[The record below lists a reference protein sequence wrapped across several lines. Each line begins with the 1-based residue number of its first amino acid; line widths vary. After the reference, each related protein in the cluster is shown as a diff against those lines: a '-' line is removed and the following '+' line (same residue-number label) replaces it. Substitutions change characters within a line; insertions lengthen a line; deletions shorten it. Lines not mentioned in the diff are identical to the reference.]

1 MVDVEKLIKN
11 TVKKGKVIFGFKQTK
26 HILKNKSAKLVVIA
40 NNCPYK
46 EEIQKVAKKMKTP
59 VFNSKSNSIDLG
71 YACGKAFAV
80 STFTVI
86 DDGGTNILKITN
98 EK

>member
-1 MVDVEKLIKN
+1 MVDVDKLLKN

-26 HILKNKSAKLVVIA
+26 QLLNDKSAQLIVLS
-40 NNCPYK
+40 NNCPFK
-46 EEIQKVAKKMKTP
+46 EEINKIAKKKKTP

-71 YACGKAFAV
+71 YTCGKAYAV
-80 STFTVI
+80 STFAVV
-86 DDGGTNILKITN
+86 DDGGTNILKLTK

>member
-1 MVDVEKLIKN
+1 MVDVEKLLKN

-26 HILKNKSAKLVVIA
+26 QVINGKSAKLVVIA

-46 EEIQKVAKKMKTP
+46 EEIQKIASKKKIP
-59 VFNSKSNSIDLG
+59 VFDSKSNSIDLG
-71 YACGKAFAV
+71 YTCGKAFAV
-80 STFTVI
+80 STFAVI
-86 DDGGTNILKITN
+86 DDGGTNILKLTR